1 MFHKTPAM
9 ALAFVAGTTLAA
21 AAFAQSA
28 PTPDNG
34 DPLTRSRELPQY
46 TASGD
51 LKLPPNWRQW
61 IYIGSPLTPN
71 ALNAFQN
78 KNYARRR
85 SAGSASRA

>member
-21 AAFAQSA
+21 VAFAQSA
-28 PTPDNG
+28 PVPDNG

-51 LKLPPNWRQW
+51 
-61 IYIGSPLTPN
+61 
-71 ALNAFQN
+71 
-78 KNYARRR
+78 
-85 SAGSASRA
+85 